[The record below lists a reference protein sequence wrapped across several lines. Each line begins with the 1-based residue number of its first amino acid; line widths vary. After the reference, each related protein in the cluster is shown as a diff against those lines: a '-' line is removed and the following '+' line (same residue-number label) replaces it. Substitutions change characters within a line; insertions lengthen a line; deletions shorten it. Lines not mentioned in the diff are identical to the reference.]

1 LIVEKPFLCIQ
12 LVYACVYIGEAG
24 SKRRWFWIK
33 DGDLFKLPAGSWKK
47 TIYSIYIRYIYVKWI
62 YTVYI
67 YTRTVTV
74 PSQFHQITLR
84 GSWVFNCPLAEIDS
98 SSLSSQQLC
107 WSSGSF
113 CDRMKTQKSNE
124 VRLDDLGL
132 SSEHKSKFGQYSQIV
147 IKL

>member
-33 DGDLFKLPAGSWKK
+33 DGDLFKLPADSWKK
-47 TIYSIYIRYIYVKWI
+47 LYTVFIYCIYVKWI

-74 PSQFHQITLR
+74 LPQSLKCLIALHQISVWEGKQKTLGVSSSTVIDR
-84 GSWVFNCPLAEIDS
+84 GSFLC
-98 SSLSSQQLC
+98 SQQHS
-107 WSSGSF
+107 WSSRSF
-113 CDRMKTQKSNE
+113 FLLKEWKRKSQMNS
-124 VRLDDLGL
+124 GWM
-132 SSEHKSKFGQYSQIV
+132 I
-147 IKL
+147 